1 MYGFLNVYF
10 RAFQTHQNPPTLA
23 WISISSCL
31 TCYSSFLTNWSS
43 CCCLVPTKARVI
55 ISKSRF
61 SACSPRIL
69 TLLSLA
75 SSTSSLGHPP
85 WDSEVRQDLYSCS
98 SLCLESL
105 SSLLLV
111 SSYLGFG
118 WSVTAQV
125 HFPWHLSPH
134 RVRLGLLKTCSPIKR
149 PELFI
154 I

>member
-10 RAFQTHQNPPTLA
+10 RAFQVRQNPPTLV

-43 CCCLVPTKARVI
+43 CCRSVPTKARVV

-69 TLLSLA
+69 ILLSLA
-75 SSTSSLGHPP
+75 SSTSALGHPP
-85 WDSEVRQDLYSCS
+85 WDSEVHQGPILM
-98 SLCLESL
+98 LF
-105 SSLLLV
+105 SLLRISLLTLICV
-111 SSYLGFG
+111 FILMF
-118 WSVTAQV
+118 WLKCQCQV
-125 HFPWHLSPH
+125 HFPWHLSPL